1 MNQYDHI
8 LNKISK
14 YKDIDIN
21 ELNLDDLVELKTIK
35 ISRRKSSTDRI
46 LDFLNEIENP
56 YCFKVDG
63 FIVKIDF
70 NDKTSD
76 TAEDCLLNIL
86 KDVYK

>member
-1 MNQYDHI
+1 MSQYDHI

-14 YKDIDIN
+14 YKNIDIN
-21 ELNLDDLVELKTIK
+21 ELDLDDLVELKSIK
-35 ISRRKSSTDRI
+35 ISRRKSRVDRT

-63 FIVKIDF
+63 FIIKIEF
-70 NDKTSD
+70 NDKSSD
-76 TAEDCLLNIL
+76 TAEDCLFNIL